1 MFSIIISLVIH
12 LLQDKTNYRGEI
24 MKSTMQYRT
33 DPKNGNQLSVLGFG
47 CMRFPK
53 KMELCEE
60 IVTTAVKL
68 GINYFDTAH
77 VYMGSET
84 TLGKIL
90 KKNGLREKIYIADK
104 LPHFR
109 CKSRGD
115 FDRFFDESLKRLQ
128 TDNIDY
134 YLIHNIGALDAWNRL
149 ERFGIKDWIAEKKK
163 SGAIRN
169 IGFSF
174 HGKSVDFV
182 PLLDAY
188 EWDFCMIQ
196 YNYLNE
202 NYQAGTAGYKAIE
215 ERGMACIVM
224 EPLLG
229 GNLAHKLPPKAI
241 KLFNGVVP
249 NRSPAAW
256 GFKWLWDKPGV
267 TVAISGM
274 NEIYHLNEN
283 AEIAKGTSAN
293 SLTDEEKAVYAK
305 ATAVI
310 SEAYKVP
317 CTGCDYCMPCPKG
330 VNIPSSFG
338 AYNMS
343 YLVGYKSGIGMYI
356 NATLG
361 LGAVSSSPG
370 KCNKCGVC
378 IKKCPQEIDIPS
390 RLKEVLKR
398 FEPLPIRLALKLAK
412 RIVG

>member
-1 MFSIIISLVIH
+1 M
-12 LLQDKTNYRGEI
+12 E
-24 MKSTMQYRT
+24 STMQYRT
-33 DPKNGNQLSVLGFG
+33 DPKNGNRLSILGFG

-53 KMELCEE
+53 KEVLCEE
-60 IVTTAVKL
+60 IITTAVKL
-68 GINYFDTAH
+68 GVNYFDTAH
-77 VYMGSET
+77 IYMGSEA

-115 FDRFFDESLKRLQ
+115 FDRFFQESLERLQ
-128 TDNIDY
+128 TDYIDY
-134 YLIHNIGALDAWNRL
+134 YLIHNIGAIDAWKRL
-149 ERFGIKDWIAEKKK
+149 ETFGIKEWIADKKR
-163 SGAIRN
+163 SGAIRS

-202 NYQAGTAGYKAIE
+202 FYQAGTAGFKAIE

-229 GNLAHKLPPKAI
+229 GNLAHKLPQKAI
-241 KLFNGVVP
+241 KMFDEVVP
-249 NRSPAAW
+249 DRSPAAW
-256 GFKWLWDKPGV
+256 AFKWLWDKPGV

-274 NEIYHLNEN
+274 NVMAHLYEN
-283 AEIAKGTSAN
+283 VEVAKNTPAN
-293 SLTDEEKAVYAK
+293 SLTGEEMAVYSK
-305 ATAVI
+305 ATEVI

-330 VNIPSSFG
+330 VNISGCFG

-343 YLVGYKSGIGMYI
+343 YVAGYKFGMSLFF

-361 LGAVSSSPG
+361 LGTVSSSPS

-390 RLKEVLKR
+390 QLKKVRKRL
-398 FEPLPIRLALKLAK
+398 EPLPIRLVLKLVK
-412 RIVG
+412 WIMG

>member
-1 MFSIIISLVIH
+1 MESV
-12 LLQDKTNYRGEI
+12 
-24 MKSTMQYRT
+24 MQYRT

-53 KMELCEE
+53 KAELCEDL
-60 IVTTAVKL
+60 ITTAIKL
-68 GINYFDTAH
+68 GVNYFDTAH
-77 VYMGSET
+77 LYLGSEV

-90 KKNGLREKIYIADK
+90 KKHGLREKIFIADK

-109 CKSRGD
+109 CKSRSD
-115 FDRFFDESLKRLQ
+115 IDRQFGESLQRLQ
-128 TDNIDY
+128 TDYIDY
-134 YLIHNIGALDAWNRL
+134 YLIHNIGAVDAWKRL
-149 ERFGIKDWIAEKKK
+149 EPFGIKEWIAEKKK

-174 HGKSVDFV
+174 HGKSVDFL
-182 PLLDAY
+182 PLLEAY

-202 NYQAGTAGYKAIE
+202 FYQAGTAGFNAIE
-215 ERGMACIVM
+215 DRGMAVIVM

-229 GNLAHKLPPKAI
+229 GHLAHKLPQKAI
-241 KLFNGVVP
+241 RMFDEVVP

-256 GFKWLWDKPGV
+256 AFKWLWNKPGV

-274 NEIYHLNEN
+274 NDMNHLNEN
-283 AEIAKGTSAN
+283 VKTAENTPAN
-293 SLTDEEKAVYAK
+293 SLTDEELAVYAK
-305 ATAVI
+305 ATEVI

-330 VNIPSSFG
+330 VNIPASFG

-343 YLVGYKSGIGMYI
+343 YVVGYVSGLSLYI

-361 LGAVSSSPG
+361 LGTVSSSPS

-378 IKKCPQEIDIPS
+378 IKKCPQEIDIPN
-390 RLKEVLKR
+390 RLKNVRKR
-398 FEPLPIRLALKLAK
+398 LEPLPVRLALKLAK
-412 RIVG
+412 RIMG